1 MATKQGLH
9 ALTIQEAQNAKLG
22 QGGMVLIDDL
32 DKDLLES
39 MSDLAETKYILIM
52 IEKINEIVDVI
63 NEKGV

>member
-1 MATKQGLH
+1 
-9 ALTIQEAQNAKLG
+9 
-22 QGGMVLIDDL
+22 MVDKIIIDDL

-52 IEKINEIVDVI
+52 IEKINEIIDII